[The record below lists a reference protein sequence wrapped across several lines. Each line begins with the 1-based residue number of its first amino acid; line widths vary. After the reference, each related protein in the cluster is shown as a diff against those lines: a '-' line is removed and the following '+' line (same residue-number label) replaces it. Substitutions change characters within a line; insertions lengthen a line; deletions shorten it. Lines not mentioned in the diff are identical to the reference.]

1 MLAVVCPIEGAVPE
15 RYGQLI
21 DTVLQNAKKVSGDK
35 KDTEAAVILRDE
47 KDFLYWCKTQKK
59 PGSCIVFA
67 VHLDRSG
74 INLRLYAI
82 LKEMD
87 YHTDCLLGCTGAI
100 LVDGEN
106 ELYTKNMAKK
116 IAFSI
121 NRAGCMLPGHT
132 FAEATGSL
140 KNQTKNAMHRNLS
153 LKEAFLP
160 MQERRFVMHWNTQTG
175 VLRHTQT
182 DRHACCA
189 FMRAINKRAIPV
201 YSGSWYASSFP
212 KIKL

>member
-153 LKEAFLP
+153 LKEAFFV
-160 MQERRFVMHWNTQTG
+160 QCRRGGLSCTG
-175 VLRHTQT
+175 IR
-182 DRHACCA
+182 R
-189 FMRAINKRAIPV
+189 RA
-201 YSGSWYASSFP
+201 YSGTHRPTGTPAVH
-212 KIKL
+212 LCGQ

>member
-140 KNQTKNAMHRNLS
+140 KN
-153 LKEAFLP
+153 
-160 MQERRFVMHWNTQTG
+160 
-175 VLRHTQT
+175 
-182 DRHACCA
+182 
-189 FMRAINKRAIPV
+189 
-201 YSGSWYASSFP
+201 
-212 KIKL
+212 